1 VSEPKSI
8 SGKADG
14 VSNEDDCGVPVFVAA
29 DEGWRGYVARWSEY
43 GILGGRERWKVD
55 IEGLVIRLTIPRYG
69 EGERGVLK
77 RNILILKAFQ
87 ELFEVLIFRLGS
99 QILGF
104 ELSDF
109 IFKLE
114 DPSRRNRRGIKAET
128 NILDMPLLTFPE
140 CTLCGTI
147 LLLTF

>member
-1 VSEPKSI
+1 M
-8 SGKADG
+8 
-14 VSNEDDCGVPVFVAA
+14 
-29 DEGWRGYVARWSEY
+29 ARWSEY
-43 GILGGRERWKVD
+43 RILGRRERWKVD

-77 RNILILKAFQ
+77 RNVLILKAFQ

-109 IFKLE
+109 IFK
-114 DPSRRNRRGIKAET
+114 
-128 NILDMPLLTFPE
+128 ILDMPLLTFPE

>member
-1 VSEPKSI
+1 M
-8 SGKADG
+8 
-14 VSNEDDCGVPVFVAA
+14 
-29 DEGWRGYVARWSEY
+29 ARWSEY
-43 GILGGRERWKVD
+43 GILGRRERWKVD
-55 IEGLVIRLTIPRYG
+55 IEGLVIRLTIPGYG

-114 DPSRRNRRGIKAET
+114 DPSGRNRRGIKAET